1 MLKQLVYESDDK
13 IGLSM
18 DTALTI
24 IMLIS
29 ENTPII
35 DSDKSTENVEE
46 YKYLR

>member
-1 MLKQLVYESDDK
+1 MYKSDDK

-18 DTALTI
+18 DTAQTI
-24 IMLIS
+24 IMWNS